1 MYGIF
6 VPHMTEFIYQ
16 DAFKDKEGIESL
28 HLNFWKV
35 DGEDDKEALEF
46 GELVKEAVSEVRK
59 YKSENNIS
67 MKADID
73 SMTIKTPEKFKAD
86 FDKTLGDIV
95 ACCHAQ
101 KVEFEIL

>member
-1 MYGIF
+1 M
-6 VPHMTEFIYQ
+6 
-16 DAFKDKEGIESL
+16 
-28 HLNFWKV
+28 NFWSV
-35 DGEDDKEALEF
+35 DGEDDADALEF

-67 MKADID
+67 MKADIE
-73 SMTIKTPEKFKAD
+73 SMTIVTPEKYKAD

-101 KVEFEIL
+101 KVEFEIQ